1 MSANAEYSG
10 PAVFS
15 HGFRPFFLAA
25 VLFGLA
31 VIPVWLAV
39 WRGALGLGGPFLPV
53 DWHVHEM
60 IFGYGAAVLAGFL
73 FTAVPNWTGRMPVRG
88 WPLAVLLALWVAG
101 RLAVAGLLW
110 LGPVGAML
118 FDSAFLLAVVGM
130 VTREIIAGK
139 NWRNLKVAIPV
150 ALLLAANVL
159 FHVEAMTGGMADTGR
174 RFGTAALIFLV
185 MLIGGRIVPSFTRN
199 WLTRQGATRIPV
211 PFNRFDVACLAAG
224 AAAMLAWTVVPDSSF
239 TGGLL
244 GLSAVLHGLR
254 LVRWRGVAT
263 WRSPLLVMLHLA
275 YGFLP
280 VGLLAASLA
289 AVGLA
294 GPQAGAHLL
303 GIGAVGGMTVAVMMR
318 ATMGHTGR
326 PLVAG
331 RILAT
336 AFAMVAVAAAVRAA
350 GAAGFGPVPDG
361 ITLAAL
367 LWTAGFLL
375 LALRLVPWLAAPGVT
390 RRRPNRVT

>member
-39 WRGALGLGGPFLPV
+39 WRGAMGLGGPFLPV

-199 WLTRQGATRIPV
+199 WLTKQGATRMPV
-211 PFNRFDVACLAAG
+211 PFNRFDVACLVAG

-239 TGGLL
+239 AGGLF

-254 LVRWRGVAT
+254 LARWRGVAT

-318 ATMGHTGR
+318 ATIGHTGR

-331 RILAT
+331 RTLAT

-350 GAAGFGPVPDG
+350 GATGFGPVPDG

-375 LALRLVPWLAAPGVT
+375 LALRLAPWLAAPGVT